1 MGFGESVKKWVAEAL
16 FLSGQRR
23 TTSATFLG
31 SISTKISTNTCPGGG
46 SRQMVSHSRKVSIKG
61 SNFPKNRL
69 FRVQNGTMFVPRL
82 RVTDA
87 EASFHTLQDIPQIY
101 PSWVTFAEGCI
112 SSCPRPNVFESCAT
126 VSAMAERGCLYFFQT
141 YSPGGAQIADLHW
154 SLHYCTFSSFM
165 SAKMNFIV
173 KTKLCCCLNMH

>member
-1 MGFGESVKKWVAEAL
+1 MKLGRWGWGLKRLSLARFQRNRTMGFGESAKKWVAEAF
-16 FLSGQRR
+16 FLRHV
-23 TTSATFLG
+23 
-31 SISTKISTNTCPGGG
+31 
-46 SRQMVSHSRKVSIKG
+46 VSCSRKVSIKG

-126 VSAMAERGCLYFFQT
+126 VSAMAERVCLYFFQT
-141 YSPGGAQIADLHW
+141 ERPGSATIGSPSNGYVSDL
-154 SLHYCTFSSFM
+154 
-165 SAKMNFIV
+165 
-173 KTKLCCCLNMH
+173 